1 MAERHRKIAKSLIIL
16 ALLFMIPA
24 SLAAT
29 NDMNIVPLSSPLYGY
44 MDALY
49 SLEGHAAPQ
58 GARPW
63 NEADF
68 RQQLDRIVPT
78 NEASQMLYD
87 RILDHLGDEDGS
99 VHVAGT

>member
-24 SLAAT
+24 SLTAT
-29 NDMNIVPLSSPLYGY
+29 NDMNIVPLSSPLYEY

-63 NEADF
+63 K
-68 RQQLDRIVPT
+68 PWK
-78 NEASQMLYD
+78 
-87 RILDHLGDEDGS
+87 
-99 VHVAGT
+99 GTVST